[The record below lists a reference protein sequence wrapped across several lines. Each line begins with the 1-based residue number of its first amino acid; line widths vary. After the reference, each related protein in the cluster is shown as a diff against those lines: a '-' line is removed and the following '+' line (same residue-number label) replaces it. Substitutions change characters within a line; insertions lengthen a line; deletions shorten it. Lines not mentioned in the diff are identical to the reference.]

1 MPSRAR
7 APLLCFLAACG
18 RDAFRAPAEIR
29 LEQVVADLSACFER
43 AAVVEEA
50 AGAPV
55 HLGGIQPTPHFG
67 DPSGAYR
74 RAIVA
79 PPRSRLR
86 FPVRVPPGA
95 ALHFSTTVQA
105 EDHAGGVRI
114 TVAVAGRAVFAQTLA

>member
-1 MPSRAR
+1 C
-7 APLLCFLAACG
+7 LLAACG
-18 RDAFRAPAEIR
+18 RDEFRLPAEIR
-29 LEQVVADLSACFER
+29 LEQVVADLSAGFER

-67 DPSGAYR
+67 DPGGAYR

-86 FPVRVPPGA
+86 FAVHVPPGA
-95 ALHFSTTVQA
+95 ARPLRAALEAQA
-105 EDHAGGVRI
+105 RTAGVRSP
-114 TVAVAGRAVFAQTLA
+114 